1 MIKHKREFR
10 ELSDETKRKISQ
22 SSSNKPETDS
32 HKQHISQA
40 MKRYWRSVPHRS
52 VSGDTMDI

>member
-10 ELSDETKRKISQ
+10 EFSDETKRKISQ
-22 SSSNKPETDS
+22 SSSNKPKTDS

-40 MKRYWRSVPHRS
+40 MKKYWQSVPHRPI
-52 VSGDTMDI
+52 SGGTIDV

>member
-10 ELSDETKRKISQ
+10 ELSDETKRKISR
-22 SSSNKPETDS
+22 SSSNKPKTDS

-40 MKRYWRSVPHRS
+40 MKKYWQSVPHRPI
-52 VSGDTMDI
+52 SGDTMGV

>member
-22 SSSNKPETDS
+22 SSSNKPKTDS

-40 MKRYWRSVPHRS
+40 MKKYWQSVPHRPIS
-52 VSGDTMDI
+52 DGTIDV

>member
-22 SSSNKPETDS
+22 SSSNKPKTDS

-40 MKRYWRSVPHRS
+40 MKKYWQSVPHRQI
-52 VSGDTMDI
+52 SGDTMVV